1 MSSMQIS
8 SFLLPGLYHKHYACL
23 LRRVYDPGRCRVAC
37 QSLADNLQ
45 TLRSLCEIDSRCD
58 RILCRSI
65 NFLCIRNFCRN
76 PAIVLTV
83 VLVVLG
89 SLFILTKL
97 TSYVLGSSVITPRS
111 TFSVS
116 GSSFI
121 FTRSFVPLHR
131 TSVTVPVT
139 SFSVYSLFF
148 GSSVVTSRLMV
159 SSQKL
164 LIVHK

>member
-1 MSSMQIS
+1 MQIS

-37 QSLADNLQ
+37 QSLADNLR
-45 TLRSLCEIDSRCD
+45 TLRSLCGIDSRCD
-58 RILCRSI
+58 RILCRSLAI
-65 NFLCIRNFCRN
+65 NFLCVWVFCRN

-89 SLFILTKL
+89 SSFILTKS
-97 TSYVLGSSVITPRS
+97 TSYVLGSSVIAPRS

-131 TSVTVPVT
+131 TSVIVPVT
-139 SFSVYSLFF
+139 FFSVYSLFF
-148 GSSVVTSRLMV
+148 GSSVVIPRLMV

-164 LIVHK
+164 LIVYK